1 LDSQVSLINAKND
14 SMLSRFFLLLNIGEL
29 TPEKLSLPIN
39 SYDPERNYNKVRNI
53 KIGWKSFKDIKN
65 VD

>member
-1 LDSQVSLINAKND
+1 
-14 SMLSRFFLLLNIGEL
+14 
-29 TPEKLSLPIN
+29 LPIN
-39 SYDPERNYNKVRNI
+39 SYNPMKNYNKVRNI